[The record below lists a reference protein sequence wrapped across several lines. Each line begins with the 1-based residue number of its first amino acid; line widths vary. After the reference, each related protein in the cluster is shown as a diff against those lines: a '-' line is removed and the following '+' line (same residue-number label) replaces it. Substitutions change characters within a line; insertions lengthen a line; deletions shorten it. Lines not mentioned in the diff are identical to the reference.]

1 MQHFTWP
8 PPPCKRHTRPL
19 ISSAH
24 PQYSPGGEGRGINSS
39 SRLSDAP
46 QGVSP
51 PTPPLSFFHS
61 DLQREF
67 RRGGRTSR
75 SRRPHQTKSQLQ
87 WRKPSLPPPH
97 SSLSLPLPVRRRWG
111 SNCRATHLSRA
122 DLRARFQLACKYKE
136 LRRLC
141 GFLLVRLNS
150 GLDPKPRQ
158 LGGNQMR
165 PRPAPHNIP
174 ATGGAGPGS
183 LLVLVLVVV
192 QSNVTPQQGISVP
205 RSPH

>member
-1 MQHFTWP
+1 MDERAGAPSAALAEGSACYSYLLRTRQKKKKFPVFTLRSARGRRAAFHLA

-39 SRLSDAP
+39 SRLSDAL

-67 RRGGRTSR
+67 RRGRRTSR

-97 SSLSLPLPVRRRWG
+97 SSLSLPLPLG
-111 SNCRATHLSRA
+111 FKLQGNSFITSRLKSSFSA
-122 DLRARFQLACKYKE
+122 
-136 LRRLC
+136 
-141 GFLLVRLNS
+141 
-150 GLDPKPRQ
+150 
-158 LGGNQMR
+158 
-165 PRPAPHNIP
+165 
-174 ATGGAGPGS
+174 
-183 LLVLVLVVV
+183 
-192 QSNVTPQQGISVP
+192 SV
-205 RSPH
+205 